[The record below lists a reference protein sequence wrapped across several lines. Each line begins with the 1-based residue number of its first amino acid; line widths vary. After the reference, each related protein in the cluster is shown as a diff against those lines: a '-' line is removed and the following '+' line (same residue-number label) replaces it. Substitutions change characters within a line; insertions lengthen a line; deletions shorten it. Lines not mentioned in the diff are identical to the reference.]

1 MRFFYVFIFVLY
13 VVNGQNLNDP
23 LLDINY
29 KGQLKWVDSIYNS
42 MNVDEKIGQL
52 FMLRISSAAGQKSF
66 DIIEKNISQ
75 NHIGGLIFSKGSPS
89 ISNSWINALQKK
101 SKLPLITGM
110 DAEWGA
116 SMRYDSIRKFPWN
129 MTLGAIQDDELI
141 EEIGYKIGIQLKAL
155 GININFSPVVDIN
168 TNPLNPIIGN
178 RSFGENK
185 VEVFQ
190 KSLKMM
196 KGMHRAGILTCAKH
210 FPGHGETIK
219 DSHYDLPS
227 VNFKKNRIDSV
238 ELYPY
243 KKLIPQGIRS
253 VMVGHL
259 NYPALDE
266 GIPSSLSKKIVD
278 SLLIK
283 KLGFKGLVITDA
295 LEMKGVSEFKKYK
308 NISLSAFLAGNDI
321 LLIPENIE
329 KDLKAFK
336 KAYNKKVITEE
347 RLSVSVKKI
356 LKAKYKLGLNDYKTL
371 EEGDVALKINSI
383 SNDYLIRKSM
393 QDAITLL
400 KNDSSI
406 PLSKQQKIG
415 YLNLGDNDNDFYNL
429 LSSELNISKI
439 NKSNNYNQANVDDFE
454 FLIISFLKSNKSP
467 WVNSE
472 FSKSDIKIIETLS
485 SKRKVILVTFTKPYN
500 LSEINLEKIS
510 AVLLAYQNNMD
521 AKYSATQSIV
531 GKNKIT
537 GKLPVSISSKYKYGS
552 GITLKTDSLFP
563 VVNPFDVG
571 IDKIKLK
578 EIDYLANVAIDS
590 MITPG
595 MQILALRYG
604 KIFYHKAF
612 GYHTYDK
619 KRKVKLSD
627 VYDVA
632 SLTKILSTLPML
644 MQEFD
649 KGNLSFNSTLGSL
662 SSKFENT
669 NKENLTFLEVMSYQS
684 GIIPWVPFYKKTL
697 KRRDQRPSRKYYR
710 SKESKKF
717 NIQVSDKLYG
727 KYNLE
732 KLQLQSLID
741 SKLLSKGEKYSDL
754 PTIFMQH
761 ILEEKYKTTLENLFI
776 ERISNPLN
784 LQSTFYLPLKYRDKS
799 EIVPSEIDTYF
810 RQSKLTGYVHDMTA
824 SIKGGVSGHAGLF
837 SNAFDIAKIMQM
849 FLQKGEYSG
858 LNFFSNQTF
867 DKFNKTYF
875 KEEANRRAVGFDK
888 PKPKGGGMTFQG
900 ISENSFGHSGFTGTF
915 TWADPETEIIFV
927 FLSNRTFPSMDNR
940 KLIDQNIRTRMQ
952 KLLYESIIY

>member
-29 KGQLKWVDSIYNS
+29 KRQLKWVDSIYNS
-42 MNVDEKIGQL
+42 MNIDEKIGQL

-66 DIIEKNISQ
+66 DRIEKNISQ

-371 EEGDVALKINSI
+371 DEGDVALKINSI

-439 NKSNNYNQANVDDFE
+439 NKSNNYYQAEIDDYE

-500 LSEINLEKIS
+500 LSNPTAL
-510 AVLLAYQNNMD
+510 
-521 AKYSATQSIV
+521 
-531 GKNKIT
+531 
-537 GKLPVSISSKYKYGS
+537 
-552 GITLKTDSLFP
+552 LFP
-563 VVNPFDVG
+563 SS
-571 IDKIKLK
+571 LK
-578 EIDYLANVAIDS
+578 
-590 MITPG
+590 
-595 MQILALRYG
+595 
-604 KIFYHKAF
+604 
-612 GYHTYDK
+612 
-619 KRKVKLSD
+619 
-627 VYDVA
+627 
-632 SLTKILSTLPML
+632 
-644 MQEFD
+644 
-649 KGNLSFNSTLGSL
+649 
-662 SSKFENT
+662 
-669 NKENLTFLEVMSYQS
+669 
-684 GIIPWVPFYKKTL
+684 
-697 KRRDQRPSRKYYR
+697 
-710 SKESKKF
+710 
-717 NIQVSDKLYG
+717 
-727 KYNLE
+727 
-732 KLQLQSLID
+732 
-741 SKLLSKGEKYSDL
+741 
-754 PTIFMQH
+754 
-761 ILEEKYKTTLENLFI
+761 
-776 ERISNPLN
+776 
-784 LQSTFYLPLKYRDKS
+784 
-799 EIVPSEIDTYF
+799 
-810 RQSKLTGYVHDMTA
+810 
-824 SIKGGVSGHAGLF
+824 
-837 SNAFDIAKIMQM
+837 
-849 FLQKGEYSG
+849 
-858 LNFFSNQTF
+858 
-867 DKFNKTYF
+867 
-875 KEEANRRAVGFDK
+875 
-888 PKPKGGGMTFQG
+888 
-900 ISENSFGHSGFTGTF
+900 
-915 TWADPETEIIFV
+915 
-927 FLSNRTFPSMDNR
+927 
-940 KLIDQNIRTRMQ
+940 
-952 KLLYESIIY
+952 